1 MYKEIQAKETPDAPE
16 VKDAPDPLEQ
26 RQIDDVK
33 IAEAE
38 KNLVQ
43 LKEYKTKLLGGL
55 ETLELLAPKTEE
67 TQGGVPEPSTVPPS
81 EATPSD
87 NTVSSETGV

>member
-1 MYKEIQAKETPDAPE
+1 MDPADLKLEFEKQ
-16 VKDAPDPLEQ
+16 VKDADG
-26 RQIDDVK
+26 K

-55 ETLELLAPKTEE
+55 ETLELLNPKTEE
-67 TQGGVPEPSTVPPS
+67 QGGVPEPSTVPQTPISSQENGLGDTPS
-81 EATPSD
+81 ES
-87 NTVSSETGV
+87 

>member
-1 MYKEIQAKETPDAPE
+1 MDAADLKIE
-16 VKDAPDPLEQ
+16 FDKQVKDA
-26 RQIDDVK
+26 DVK

-55 ETLELLAPKTEE
+55 ETLELLNPKTEE
-67 TQGGVPEPSTVPPS
+67 QGGVPEPSTVPQTPVSSQENGLGDTPS
-81 EATPSD
+81 ES
-87 NTVSSETGV
+87 

>member
-1 MYKEIQAKETPDAPE
+1 MDPASLKLEFDKQ
-16 VKDAPDPLEQ
+16 VKDADA
-26 RQIDDVK
+26 K
-33 IAEAE
+33 IVEAE
-38 KNLVQ
+38 KQ
-43 LKEYKTKLLGGL
+43 LAQLREYKTKLLGGL

-81 EATPSD
+81 EVTPSD